1 MYECV
6 MFFTCALPRSN
17 ACSMY
22 GCMYACMHA
31 FVCVCMNACMHC
43 ACIHTHTRSL
53 YLNLS
58 GHEGWE
64 LQQFLDLPS
73 SRQAGLQREHV
84 IALRLYTSDSFRLFN
99 NGMRE
104 KTRPHPIRITIYVL
118 NEALK
123 KLRKVVAKEK
133 PHEYNKV
140 KVLWRGMKDMT
151 LDFEEFKRTGGTEVP
166 VCVCVCVCV
175 RARAPASSC
184 VDTWPTKEM
193 SGCGEQGASS
203 STSDLCSLLQVSAR
217 TGGVIRGLFRV

>member
-1 MYECV
+1 
-6 MFFTCALPRSN
+6 
-17 ACSMY
+17 
-22 GCMYACMHA
+22 
-31 FVCVCMNACMHC
+31 
-43 ACIHTHTRSL
+43 
-53 YLNLS
+53 
-58 GHEGWE
+58 
-64 LQQFLDLPS
+64 
-73 SRQAGLQREHV
+73 
-84 IALRLYTSDSFRLFN
+84 
-99 NGMRE
+99 MRE

>member
-1 MYECV
+1 
-6 MFFTCALPRSN
+6 
-17 ACSMY
+17 
-22 GCMYACMHA
+22 MHSLSLSPA
-31 FVCVCMNACMHC
+31 
-43 ACIHTHTRSL
+43 L

-58 GHEGWE
+58 GHNGWE

-140 KVLWRGMKDMT
+140 KVLWRGMKDMKMNFAKFT
-151 LDFEEFKRTGGTEVP
+151 MTGGTELSFMVHTYIYTLYI
-166 VCVCVCVCV
+166 C
-175 RARAPASSC
+175 
-184 VDTWPTKEM
+184 M
-193 SGCGEQGASS
+193 YMYY
-203 STSDLCSLLQVSAR
+203 
-217 TGGVIRGLFRV
+217 I

>member
-1 MYECV
+1 MHVCIV
-6 MFFTCALPRSN
+6 
-17 ACSMY
+17 
-22 GCMYACMHA
+22 HA
-31 FVCVCMNACMHC
+31 F
-43 ACIHTHTRSL
+43 THTLSL

-84 IALRLYTSDSFRLFN
+84 LALRLYTSDSFRLFN

-151 LDFEEFKRTGGTEVP
+151 LDFEEFKRTGGTEVH

-175 RARAPASSC
+175 C
-184 VDTWPTKEM
+184 V
-193 SGCGEQGASS
+193 SVY
-203 STSDLCSLLQVSAR
+203 LYFFV
-217 TGGVIRGLFRV
+217 

>member
-1 MYECV
+1 MYV
-6 MFFTCALPRSN
+6 
-17 ACSMY
+17 
-22 GCMYACMHA
+22 CMHA
-31 FVCVCMNACMHC
+31 CTYT
-43 ACIHTHTRSL
+43 HTHTHT
-53 YLNLS
+53 
-58 GHEGWE
+58 GHDGWE
-64 LQQFLDLPS
+64 LQQFLDLAS

-99 NGMRE
+99 AGMRE

-166 VCVCVCVCV
+166 L
-175 RARAPASSC
+175 
-184 VDTWPTKEM
+184 
-193 SGCGEQGASS
+193 
-203 STSDLCSLLQVSAR
+203 DLIS
-217 TGGVIRGLFRV
+217 